1 MDNQIKENTACNSS
15 IYDQIYDNTL
25 IDPVNKQLV
34 PWVKSNY
41 IIPNIIFFSNLLK
54 VNITP
59 SRNIPSQ
66 YQYHGT
72 DERNRHGLVLDID
85 SKFHSKT
92 VQSTFAVTYDY
103 LFDYHSPG
111 RRIRNKE
118 TLRIDDHSANC
129 VRPLGNDMYLMH
141 TWSRN
146 VFHFTFHSPNPEPL
160 YKKFRGAFH
169 LNIDCLKSSDTGN
182 IIPYRG
188 FELDPRGGGVPQRF
202 LTWGEVDA
210 CMNDFFT
217 TLDVSLNVN
226 DITPFLL
233 RNHGK
238 VTLTYPTN
246 TGATLHL
253 IDDILQPIYDTV
265 VTHTLNPVV
274 VQYPHSV
281 VVPVAAREGEG
292 NVIPCRTL
300 KRIRANP
307 PMIQNR
313 ELRGRTLMH
322 GGKRRTLKR
331 RLGR

>member
-1 MDNQIKENTACNSS
+1 MDNQTKENTACNSS
-15 IYDQIYDNTL
+15 VYDQIYDNRL
-25 IDPVNKQLV
+25 IDPINKLLV
-34 PWVKSNY
+34 PWVKTNF
-41 IIPNIIFFSNLLK
+41 ILPNRVFFSNLLK

-66 YQYHGT
+66 YQYHGI
-72 DERNRHGLVLDID
+72 DERNRRGLELVIV
-85 SKFHSKT
+85 SKYHHKS
-92 VQSTFAVTYDY
+92 VQSIFAVTYEY
-103 LFDYHSPG
+103 IYDYHSPG
-111 RRIRNKE
+111 RTIQNKE
-118 TLRIDDHSANC
+118 TLSIDDHSANC
-129 VRPLGNDMYLMH
+129 VASLGNDMYEMR

-188 FELDPRGGGVPQRF
+188 FELDPRSGGVPQRF
-202 LTWGEVDA
+202 LLWNEVDT
-210 CMNDFFT
+210 CMNEFFT

-238 VTLTYPTN
+238 VTLTYPVR
-246 TGATLHL
+246 GGQYLHL
-253 IDDILQPIYDTV
+253 IDDILRPIYDAV
-265 VTHTLNPVV
+265 VTHTLNPMV

-292 NVIPCRTL
+292 AIIPCRTL

-313 ELRGRTLMH
+313 EFRGRTLMH

>member
-15 IYDQIYDNTL
+15 VYDQIYDNTL
-25 IDPVNKQLV
+25 IDPANKLLE
-34 PWVKSNY
+34 PWVETNF
-41 IIPNIIFFSNLLK
+41 IVPNQVFFSNLLR
-54 VNITP
+54 VNILP
-59 SRNIPSQ
+59 SRNIPNQ

-72 DERNRHGLVLDID
+72 DERNRRGLELNIET
-85 SKFHSKT
+85 KHSTKSM
-92 VQSTFAVTYDY
+92 QSTFAVTYKY
-103 LFDYHSPG
+103 VYDYHSPR
-111 RRIRNKE
+111 RRIRKNE
-118 TLRIDDHSANC
+118 TVQVEDKSAYC
-129 VRPLGNDMYLMH
+129 ISVLGNDMYEMR
-141 TWSRN
+141 TWWYN

-202 LTWGEVDA
+202 LTWGEVDT

-233 RNHGK
+233 RNRGK

-253 IDDILQPIYDTV
+253 IDDILKPIYDEV

-281 VVPVAAREGEG
+281 VVPVAVREGEG
-292 NVIPCRTL
+292 AMIHCRTL

-307 PMIQNR
+307 PMMQNR
-313 ELRGRTLMH
+313 EFRGRTLMH
-322 GGKRRTLKR
+322 GGKRRTLKH